1 VKPVPR
7 TASGSTAKALTPP
20 PQATPAAPVAVVD
33 QSTATSRRTDTAR
46 TNKPAT
52 KPPVVAAGAHQ
63 APTASQPV
71 VQNPAPN
78 AAAPATPSI
87 STGLPQR
94 DTKPLEVATPPRA
107 PAVSDN
113 KPSVD
118 AAAEAEVA
126 RAREAVES
134 YVRAIGAKRL
144 ETLRQIF
151 PGMNQQT
158 RDGYEAFFRN
168 VSDLSTQLVGT
179 PTITLHGSSAD
190 AEFVSEMKYRD
201 PSRGNVNQNTTFRA
215 RLQRTDQGWIILSLG
230 AVQ

>member
-1 VKPVPR
+1 
-7 TASGSTAKALTPP
+7 
-20 PQATPAAPVAVVD
+20 
-33 QSTATSRRTDTAR
+33 
-46 TNKPAT
+46 
-52 KPPVVAAGAHQ
+52 
-63 APTASQPV
+63 
-71 VQNPAPN
+71 
-78 AAAPATPSI
+78 
-87 STGLPQR
+87 LPQR